1 MKASVMQNDEVAAA
15 FDEIAD
21 LLEIQGANAFRVRA
35 YRNAARTL
43 RDLAEPIAALADD
56 PDAVDDLPGIGK
68 DLAEKIRTLV
78 STGTLPQLEELRGEV
93 PTGVSEMLRIP
104 GLGPKKAAALFKEL
118 GITSLADLKRA
129 AQEGKIA
136 GQKGFG
142 KKTEEMILANV
153 DQAAEAATRT
163 LLAVAAESLEPILDD
178 LRSHAAVRQ
187 VDAAGSYRRRQETVG
202 DLDVL
207 ATSDDAET
215 VMDDLA
221 GHEFVESVLQRGP
234 TKMRVRLRTGLEL
247 DLRVLEESSYGA
259 GLVYFTGSKAH
270 NIVLRRRGQ
279 QAGLK
284 VNEYGVFRGETLIA
298 GQTENDVYAALDL
311 PWIPPELREDR
322 GEFDDAEAG
331 RLPDLVSLDDIRGDL
346 HMHTTASD
354 GTASIVEM
362 ANAAKALGRQYIA
375 ITDHSKRVAMA
386 RGLDEKRLR
395 RHWDAIDEANRELKG
410 ITVLKGVEC
419 DILEDARMDLDD
431 EVLAEADWVIG
442 VLHYGLNQSGDQIM
456 KRLLMAVR
464 HPHVDAIGHPSG
476 RLIGRR
482 QGAAIDYPELF
493 DACAEHGV
501 LLEINADPLRLDLND
516 VHARAAKERSI
527 PIVINTDAHST
538 TGLEN
543 MTYGINQA
551 RRAGLEARDVANT
564 RTLAQFR
571 KLLVKRR

>member
-1 MKASVMQNDEVAAA
+1 MQNDEVAAA

-43 RDLAEPIAALADD
+43 RDLAEPVAGLAGD
-56 PDAVDDLPGIGK
+56 PESLDELPGIGK
-68 DLAEKIRTLV
+68 DLAEKILMLV
-78 STGTLPQLEELRGEV
+78 ATGTLPQLEELRGEV
-93 PTGVSEMLRIP
+93 PPGVGEMLRIP
-104 GLGPKKAAALFKEL
+104 GLGPKKVATLFQDL
-118 GITSLADLKRA
+118 GITSLAELKQA
-129 AQEGKIA
+129 AQEGRIA

-142 KKTEEMILANV
+142 RKTEETILANV

-163 LLAVAAESLEPILDD
+163 LLAIAAESIEPILDD
-178 LRSHAAVRQ
+178 LRSHKAIYK

-202 DLDVL
+202 DLDLL

-215 VMDDLA
+215 VMDHLA
-221 GHEFVESVLQRGP
+221 GHEFVETVLQRGP

-247 DLRVLEESSYGA
+247 DLRVLDEQSYGA

-284 VNEYGVFRGETLIA
+284 VNEYGVYRGEKMIA
-298 GQTENDVYAALDL
+298 GRTEKEVYAALDL
-311 PWIPPELREDR
+311 PWIAPELREDR
-322 GEFDDAEAG
+322 GEFDLAESG
-331 RLPDLVSLDDIRGDL
+331 TLPELVEVDDIRGDL

-362 ANAAKALGRQYIA
+362 ASAAKALGRKYIA
-375 ITDHSKRVAMA
+375 ITDHSKRVSMA

-395 RHWDAIDEANRELKG
+395 KHWQEIDEANEKLKG

-419 DILEDARMDLDD
+419 DILEDARMDLADD
-431 EVLAEADWVIG
+431 VLAEADWVVA
-442 VLHYGLNQSGDQIM
+442 VLHYGLTQPGDQIM
-456 KRLLMAVR
+456 KRLLAAVR

-482 QGAAIDYPELF
+482 KGAAIHFPELL
-493 DACAEHGV
+493 DACADHGV
-501 LLEINADPLRLDLND
+501 LLEINADPQRLDLDD
-516 VHARAAKERSI
+516 VQARAAKERGI
-527 PIVINTDAHST
+527 KLVIDTDAHST

-543 MTYGINQA
+543 MAYGINQA
-551 RRAGLEARDVANT
+551 RRAGLEAKDVANT
-564 RTLAQFR
+564 RSLAQFR